1 MLDFKQQEP
10 KIRIDFKDADTGI
23 HISIQETLHRNV
35 DHDKCFWISAHYEKD
50 RHYNSI
56 ELSTATLDEA
66 KAVATKIFD
75 LMKELRPQLQ
85 VIFKEGDTS
94 CGCTE

>member
-10 KIRIDFKDADTGI
+10 KVRIDFKDADTGI

-35 DHDKCFWISAHYEKD
+35 DHDRCFWISAHYEKD

-56 ELSTATLDEA
+56 RSEEHTSELQSH
-66 KAVATKIFD
+66 
-75 LMKELRPQLQ
+75 
-85 VIFKEGDTS
+85 
-94 CGCTE
+94 